1 MESFDKELKD
11 LSDQRVEHS
20 LSLRKQKINKHILQ
34 RRLGLN
40 NKKYSIKKE
49 EIIIKEQFKNKQFQN
64 IIDLLNFTSN
74 ILENEQSDINDIKFA
89 IFLLKSTEI
98 KKDNGEVNNTNIIKA
113 ISKPFSKYIDNTI
126 IVDEI
131 ITILINFSY
140 YLKMETNLNLLTSNY
155 LNIYAQISKQYFE
168 DDTIFHDLITLLGN
182 LANEN
187 TVAQKIF
194 YQTKLF
200 EEIFSLVQNP
210 KSPKP
215 KKDICLWFLAI
226 FTKGIQNNNY
236 FIKNI
241 DLFKKLI
248 DIMLSN
254 FKNEEHIIYCLDSL
268 GNLSDIESM
277 AEYIISKKE
286 LFDFIFENR
295 KPDYYILTH
304 KIIANITSFNE
315 NINLYLLQNY
325 KAIPYFLEL
334 LESFSSI
341 IKGQILFIIGNILEN
356 KPSKINEILDKVGI
370 IEKVFGFLDSSL
382 VEVLDKALF
391 ILNVLMASLNNE
403 GIFRLFQKNIHLKLI
418 NILKNDY
425 KREIIDKTTDAI
437 IEFLAKDSQ
446 DGIIRQS
453 FIDNGLKEVFSTMI
467 LDRNDADIY
476 MKTEE
481 ILKNYF

>member
-89 IFLLKSTEI
+89 IFLLKSAEI

-140 YLKMETNLNLLTSNY
+140 YLKIETNLNLLNSNY
-155 LNIYAQISKQYFE
+155 LNIYAQVSKQYFE

>member
-140 YLKMETNLNLLTSNY
+140 YLKIETNLNLLNSNY
-155 LNIYAQISKQYFE
+155 LNIYAQVSKQYFE

>member
-168 DDTIFHDLITLLGN
+168 DDTIFHDLIILLGN